1 MDNQIKDWRAELH
14 NWLQDNPKTMPDDLR
29 QLREEF
35 VRRFPRESL
44 ADLTL
49 EEYAI
54 GKGNSDS
61 FCYWLELKTK
71 ELGSIKGGSVA
82 KFGIWWNK
90 KEANWAWNNVLGS
103 DIPEEAFQKL
113 KDGLLELIQAVE
125 ANEFDK
131 LDEIGSQRL
140 GPQRNSLRVKP
151 LYLYFPEEFL
161 PISNPSHLKNFLNY
175 FSQQPQEG
183 LHSPNRQLL
192 KFLRSQPE
200 LEEFDSRQMMCFL
213 YHLLPQ
219 GSERSLMTNS
229 ESAEELMED
238 IEAELDPSTVPQE
251 LKRLIKITERTRN
264 IILYGPPGTGKTYWL
279 RRFAQF
285 FLSKQLQVPIS
296 PEQRRQEIL
305 QGLSWYEVI
314 ALSLYSNKP
323 KKKFFRA
330 SELGDEPLV
339 NEYWKLTAT
348 KKLDNM
354 IQAMLQSHT
363 DPSVKTVLYANRR
376 SPFLFEKND
385 QKQWWLTEAGQEYV
399 EENLSEQLQEI
410 QNPKQTAP
418 DLSKYLKIVTFH
430 QSFAYEEFIEGL
442 KPITD
447 EEGQVCYEVVD
458 GVFKSICK
466 QAELDP
472 EHRYLLIVDEIN
484 RANIA
489 KVIGELITLIEDDK
503 RLGERN
509 ELTVTL
515 PYSGQKFG
523 VPSNLY
529 ILGTMN
535 TADRSIALLDIAIRR
550 RFAFVELM
558 PNPNLLNGKEIDGVQ
573 LDKLLAQ
580 LNARIV
586 ALLSH
591 DYQIGHSYF
600 LDVNDIEDLH
610 FTWYHRVIPLLQE
623 YFYNDG
629 QRLQALIGED
639 FLQPVEVDSAIQ
651 KALKDLY
658 DPDLQYEIEQLEGE
672 PFLDALRKLAE

>member
-1 MDNQIKDWRAELH
+1 MDNQIKDWRIELQ
-14 NWLQDNPKTMPDDLR
+14 NWLQNNPKTMPDDLR

-35 VRRFPRESL
+35 VQRFPIERL

-61 FCYWLELKTK
+61 FCYWLEVKTR
-71 ELGSIKGGSVA
+71 ELGSIKGGNVS
-82 KFGIWWNK
+82 KFGIWWSK
-90 KEANWAWNNVLGS
+90 KEVNWSWNSALGS
-103 DIPEEAFQKL
+103 DSPEEAFQKL
-113 KDGLLELIQAVE
+113 KDGLLKLIQAVQ
-125 ANEFDK
+125 ANQFDK
-131 LDEIGSQRL
+131 LDEIGLQGL
-140 GPQRNSLRVKP
+140 GSQRNSLRAKP
-151 LYLYFPEEFL
+151 LYLYFPENFL
-161 PISNPSHLKNFLNY
+161 PISNPTHLKNFLNY

-192 KFLRSQPE
+192 KFLQSQPE
-200 LEEFDSRQMMCFL
+200 LEEFDTRQMMCFL
-213 YHLLPQ
+213 YHLLSQ
-219 GSERSLMTNS
+219 GGERSLMTNS

-238 IEAELDPSTVPQE
+238 IEVELEQLV
-251 LKRLIKITERTRN
+251 KIAKRTRN

-279 RRFAQF
+279 RRFAEF
-285 FLSKQLQVPIS
+285 FLAKQLQVPIS

-314 ALSLYSNKP
+314 ALTLYLDRQ
-323 KKKFFRA
+323 KKQFFRA
-330 SELGDEPLV
+330 SELGDDPLI

-363 DPSVKTVLYANRR
+363 DPSVKTVLYANRH
-376 SPFLFEKND
+376 SPFLFEKNN
-385 QKQWWLTEAGQEYV
+385 QKQWWLTKAGQEYV

-410 QNPKQTAP
+410 QNPKATAP

-447 EEGQVCYEVVD
+447 EEGQVRYEVVD

-472 EHRYLLIVDEIN
+472 EHRYLLIIDEIN

-509 ELTVTL
+509 ELMLTL

-558 PNPNLLNGKEIDGVQ
+558 PNPNLLNDKDIDGVQ

-580 LNARIV
+580 LNHRIV

-639 FLQPVEVDSAIQ
+639 FLQPVEIDSATQ

-658 DPDLQYEIEQLEGE
+658 DPDLKYEIKQLEGE
-672 PFLDALRKLAE
+672 RFLDALRKLAE